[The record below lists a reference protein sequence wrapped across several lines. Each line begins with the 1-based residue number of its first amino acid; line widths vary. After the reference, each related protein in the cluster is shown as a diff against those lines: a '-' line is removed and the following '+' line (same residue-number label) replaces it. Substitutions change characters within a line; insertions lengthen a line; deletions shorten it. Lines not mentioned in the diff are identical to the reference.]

1 MLTVMIHHYVFTQLF
16 TLYTTIRPA
25 MYGRIMCMV
34 SHLKLLV
41 SVQQKLPW
49 NGSHSHFCCCDA
61 SQMTSVMPML
71 HIYSCQNLLSLA
83 WPSAKFGEW
92 SDADCTEVESREGE
106 RTCQCRRP
114 TAHFAVLFVS
124 TVQNHFTFV
133 CTRLFH
139 SCDPHL
145 HRTSTQPPH
154 LLVWLLLWR
163 SSHTLD
169 WWSPSSHC
177 CSWSSPTSAQSETNV
192 LKLRLT
198 RLLGIPL

>member
-1 MLTVMIHHYVFTQLF
+1 MVELCVWLAIC
-16 TLYTTIRPA
+16 
-25 MYGRIMCMV
+25 MY
-34 SHLKLLV
+34 KLLV
-41 SVQQKLPW
+41 SVQQKLRITQPLLLLW
-49 NGSHSHFCCCDA
+49 RISNDKCYAHV
-61 SQMTSVMPML
+61 T
-71 HIYSCQNLLSLA
+71 INYTYSCQNLLSLA

-124 TVQNHFTFV
+124 TVQKYFTFV
-133 CTRLFH
+133 CTWLFH

-145 HRTSTQPPH
+145 HRTSTQSPH

-177 CSWSSPTSAQSETNV
+177 CSWSPPTSAQSETNV
-192 LKLRLT
+192 L
-198 RLLGIPL
+198 